1 MSYLVSPSITST
13 GTTKVK
19 EKEVAVLECN
29 VFGEPKPVI
38 TWQRNGIRVET
49 GLRYI
54 VKDGSLKIIDTQNS
68 DSGIYGKF
76 LVINR
81 ILFIFSLRGN

>member
-1 MSYLVSPSITST
+1 MSPSITST

-19 EKEVAVLECN
+19 EKAVAVLECKA
-29 VFGEPKPVI
+29 FGEPKPKI

-54 VKDGSLKIIDTQNS
+54 VDNDGSLKIIDAQSS

-76 LVINR
+76 LLVNFNH
-81 ILFIFSLRGN
+81 FIFSLCGN